1 MGYSPNVVSAGDYV
15 FINGVK
21 FKVKYDFNLAQGDKN
36 LLLQVVRHEPQ
47 TYMAY
52 NEKGMQKEVG

>member
-52 NEKGMQKEVG
+52 NEKDM